1 MAPSNEDKTS
11 KEGRLTWSLAN
22 SPADIDGGAF
32 IKFAKIKVVYVN
44 HQNSPQMWVLIP
56 PHFMGETTGVHNK

>member
-22 SPADIDGGAF
+22 SPADIDEGAF
-32 IKFAKIKVVYVN
+32 IKFAKIKVVYLN
-44 HQNSPQMWVLIP
+44 KNSIPTLSTIILIDI
-56 PHFMGETTGVHNK
+56 HKIHRE